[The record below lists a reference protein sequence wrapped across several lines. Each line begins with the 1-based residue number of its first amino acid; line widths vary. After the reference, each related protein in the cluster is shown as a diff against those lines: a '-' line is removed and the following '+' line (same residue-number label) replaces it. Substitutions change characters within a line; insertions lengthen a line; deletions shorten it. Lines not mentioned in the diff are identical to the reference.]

1 MHADVERNMEATRRL
16 DALVGRLTAEER
28 VTPLGGGWTVSMA
41 FGHLAFWDGRQRAV
55 LEHFLDTGVLLGSEA
70 PPPHDPDDQTNEAL
84 EPLLALL
91 DPDAVGD
98 LVVEAAQAVDELV
111 ATLSEAQIAAVLG
124 GEHAY
129 VVRRWRHREEHIA
142 QVEAVIGERR

>member
-1 MHADVERNMEATRRL
+1 MHADAEHNMEATRRL
-16 DALVGRLTAEER
+16 DALVGRLTPEQLAA
-28 VTPLGGGWTVSMA
+28 PLGGGWTVSMA
-41 FGHLAFWDGRQRAV
+41 LGHLAFWDGHQRAV
-55 LEHFLDTGVLLGSEA
+55 LEHFVDTGLLLGSER
-70 PPPHDPDDQTNEAL
+70 PEPHNPDNHTNEAL

-91 DPDAVGD
+91 DQEAVGE

-111 ATLSEAQIAAVLG
+111 ATLSETQIAAVVD

-142 QVEAVIGERR
+142 QIEAGLG